1 MPISRIKRNAIND
14 GAINIAKT
22 DNLFVNTEISGTE
35 AARMP
40 QGTTA
45 QRASAQVGD
54 LRYNTDVGILEQY
67 MVDGW
72 QSIASPPVVSSVS
85 PDNVDEADDPQTIV
99 ITGSSFDSTA
109 TAVLVNSS
117 NQNVSPTTSTRNS
130 SSQITIVFSGS
141 DTLSTDAGP
150 YGVKVTNGTGLS
162 STLDAA
168 VSLDNQPTWST
179 SAGSLGTVYEDVA
192 MSTITVAATDP
203 EGESLSYS
211 VTSGALPTGLS
222 LGSANGQITGTPNVN
237 DTYNSSG
244 VTHNFT
250 ITADDGTG
258 NTTPRA
264 FSILRKWNDGSTS
277 ALAAASATSLYSQT
291 GIETNGTYWIDFGG
305 SAGAQQ
311 IYCLMGSGYGSTKW
325 MVVAN
330 HRGGVN
336 MNSGHQPRL
345 TAHSSQVGSSGSNS
359 YSPSNSFSINMD
371 GFTITGLI
379 HFAYNSN
386 FYTTRAYYHQGF
398 TALTLPNNATTYKFS
413 NQSGGG
419 TVTGFGSNRL
429 YYTGGSTVDNSVYR
443 AGGIFLGTS
452 ATGNSNPDNS
462 HTYPVWHSP
471 WTMSNESLTFSFTDS
486 SAASTGW
493 DDFQDGSGMGD
504 GWSVDNVGANGHRDS
519 ENAICVS

>member
-1 MPISRIKRNAIND
+1 MPLTRFKLTAIGDD
-14 GAINIAKT
+14 GITSAKIADNIHL
-22 DNLFVNTEISGTE
+22 DGTE
-35 AARMP
+35 AVRVP
-40 QGTTA
+40 VGTTA
-45 QRASAQVGD
+45 QRANAQVGD
-54 LRYNTDVGILEQY
+54 LRYNSDTGVLEQY
-67 MVDGW
+67 GSDGW
-72 QSIASPPVVSSVS
+72 QSISSPPIVTSVS
-85 PDNVDEADDPQTIV
+85 PDNIDETDDPQTIV
-99 ITGSSFDSTA
+99 ISGSNFDAGATG
-109 TAVLVNSS
+109 VLVNTG
-117 NQNVSPTTSTRNS
+117 NLNVTPTTSTRNS

-168 VSLDNQPTWST
+168 VTLDNAPTWTT
-179 SAGSLGTVYEDVA
+179 SAGSLGTVVEDQA
-192 MSTITVAATDP
+192 LASPITVAATDP
-203 EGESLSYS
+203 EGSSLTYS
-211 VTSGALPTGLS
+211 ITSGALPTGLS
-222 LGSANGQITGTPNVN
+222 LGSANGQITGTPNVS

-264 FSILRKWNDGSTS
+264 FSVIRKWNDGSTS
-277 ALAAASATSLYSQT
+277 ALAAASATSLYNET
-291 GIETNGTYWIDFGG
+291 GIQTNGTYWIDFGG

-330 HRGGVN
+330 HRGGVT
-336 MNSGHQPRL
+336 MNNGHQPRL
-345 TAHSSQVGSSGSNS
+345 TAHSSQVGSSGSDS
-359 YSPSNSFSINMD
+359 YSPGNSFSINMD
-371 GFTITGLI
+371 GFTITGLT

-386 FYTTRAYYHQGF
+386 FATPRAYYYQGF
-398 TALTLPNNATTYKFS
+398 TALQLPNNATTYKFN
-413 NQSGGG
+413 NQSGGQ

-429 YYTGGSTVDNSVYR
+429 QYTGGGTVDHSVYR

-462 HTYPVWHSP
+462 HTYPVWHSC
-471 WTMSNESLTFSFTDS
+471 WVMSNESLTFSFCDA
-486 SAASTGW
+486 SASSTGW

-504 GWSVDNVGANGHRDS
+504 AWSVDNVGANGHRDS